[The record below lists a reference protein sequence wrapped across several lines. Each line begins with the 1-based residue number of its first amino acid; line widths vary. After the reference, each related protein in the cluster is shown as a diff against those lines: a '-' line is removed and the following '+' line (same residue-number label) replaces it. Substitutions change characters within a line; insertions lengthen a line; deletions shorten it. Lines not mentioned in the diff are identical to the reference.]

1 MYTIVGWKWWGGCS
15 LSVYCLWQ
23 SPAMQR
29 GNHKL
34 HHQGKGAVK
43 NFQILSNQHLWK
55 RINKIRKALKK
66 LGPKKIRG
74 ATSYMEA
81 PQEYHTGR
89 QISVFVW
96 MQVRCWPESLV
107 SPTEGHMTF
116 TWGHLKTRVKFT
128 RFQRFLLGYEKKVF
142 NWQIQHCPLRLLAWA
157 LLLGSGHV
165 K

>member
-1 MYTIVGWKWWGGCS
+1 
-15 LSVYCLWQ
+15 
-23 SPAMQR
+23 
-29 GNHKL
+29 
-34 HHQGKGAVK
+34 
-43 NFQILSNQHLWK
+43 
-55 RINKIRKALKK
+55 
-66 LGPKKIRG
+66 
-74 ATSYMEA
+74 MEA

-165 K
+165 KYVAWFLSIYFTKAWLFSLFFAFVYLGYFIWKKICSRIHFCFHESSL